1 MARTNKRRI
10 APRSLDDIK
19 NILQQHK
26 PELSEKW
33 KVKSLGIFGSYVRGE
48 AGKSSDLDLLVEI
61 DDPKMGL
68 LKFIALENY
77 LSDLLGVKVDLVEKQ
92 ALKPAIGRHVTEE
105 VESVFSIDED
115 SERKERK
122 PGPTYRSDQDVTD
135 EKIASGLMEIT
146 ALSLTDALK
155 NEPAYE

>member
-1 MARTNKRRI
+1 MARTNKRRV
-10 APRSLDDIK
+10 APRSLDEIK
-19 NILQQHK
+19 KILQQHK

-48 AGKSSDLDLLVEI
+48 ARKSSDLDLLVEI

-105 VESVFSIDED
+105 VESVFSMDEYLE
-115 SERKERK
+115 SKEEK
-122 PGPTYRSDQDVTD
+122 PGPFYESDQDLTD
-135 EKIASGLMEIT
+135 EKIAGGLMEIT
-146 ALSLTDALK
+146 ALSLTDVLEG
-155 NEPAYE
+155 EPFYE

>member
-1 MARTNKRRI
+1 MARTSSRRI

-19 NILQQHK
+19 KVLQQHK

-33 KVKSLGIFGSYVRGE
+33 KVRSLGIFGSYVRGG

-92 ALKPAIGRHVTEE
+92 ALKPAIGRHVAEE
-105 VESVFSIDED
+105 VESI
-115 SERKERK
+115 
-122 PGPTYRSDQDVTD
+122 
-135 EKIASGLMEIT
+135 
-146 ALSLTDALK
+146 
-155 NEPAYE
+155 

>member
-1 MARTNKRRI
+1 MLLRI
-10 APRSLDDIK
+10 CHNFSCLERIK
-19 NILQQHK
+19 DYRILQQHK

-105 VESVFSIDED
+105 VESIFSMDED
-115 SERKERK
+115 LEREERK
-122 PGPTYRSDQDVTD
+122 PGPTYQSDRNLTD

-146 ALSLTDALK
+146 APSLADALK